1 VVTGTRNSVV
11 VGVGGSESSIDAVRW
26 GAVECARQGSV
37 LRLVHAYLMP
47 ARVAPTVLAVGS
59 RIRDAIEA
67 QGRRWLAEAETAAV
81 AAAPDITV
89 ETELVLG
96 AAVPVLVRE
105 SADAR
110 MIVLGSRGRG
120 GFAKLLAGS
129 TALGASTCAEC
140 PVVVVKGNAVED
152 GPVVV
157 GVDGSIAGDA
167 ATGFAF
173 ETAAAWGAPLVA
185 VIAWTDFL
193 EPAFYDLTWPRPEW
207 SRVEEVELRVLDQ
220 SLEGWREKFPDVRV
234 ERVVTQDPPVHSLL
248 HHARKARL
256 LVVGSRGHGV
266 LAGMLLGSTSQA
278 LVHHSPCPLVVV
290 RPR

>member
-1 VVTGTRNSVV
+1 
-11 VGVGGSESSIDAVRW
+11 
-26 GAVECARQGSV
+26 
-37 LRLVHAYLMP
+37 
-47 ARVAPTVLAVGS
+47 
-59 RIRDAIEA
+59 
-67 QGRRWLAEAETAAV
+67 
-81 AAAPDITV
+81 
-89 ETELVLG
+89 
-96 AAVPVLVRE
+96 
-105 SADAR
+105 

-120 GFAKLLAGS
+120 GFAQLLAGS
-129 TALGASTCAEC
+129 TALGTSTYAKC
-140 PVVVVKGNAVED
+140 PVVVVKGSATED

-157 GVDGSIAGDA
+157 GVDGSIAGDT

-173 ETAAAWGAPLVA
+173 EAAAAWGAPLVA

-234 ERVVTQDPPVHSLL
+234 ERVVTQDPPVRSLL

-278 LVHHSPCPLVVV
+278 LVHHSPCPLAVV